1 MRKKIIFILAMF
13 VMLIM
18 GMQFSTKSVKAM
30 TITESGKYSLVLYT
44 RASDDDAEIDGKFSK
59 LIRFNFDEGE
69 ETIKVSEITK
79 GITPFNG
86 KTEFEGW
93 TKVWDSTKL
102 IEELRVDD
110 FQSSGFT
117 EDGEFENGCTLYAK
131 FSDKELEGKYYISLD
146 GYAGEVNGKSKILL
160 EIDPEEFKT
169 IDLSQYVA
177 RREGCLF
184 CGWGF
189 NGKIITSIDKS
200 YFNKTNC
207 ITVEALYKSNNFY
220 GVDENG
226 ILNNKDLPENQ
237 RPYSYVLN
245 LDANGGTLDGESVKS
260 YDYLGGA
267 NSGTSMPI
275 YHYIPTRKGCKFRG
289 WNSRKD
295 GKGKNYNY
303 IYWGKWRADDKEK
316 FERDGLVQNGSRYS
330 NLTLYA
336 DWEVVEPETTSENI
350 TETTT
355 NMSETTSGN
364 VAETT
369 TNTTAQ
375 TSENNVE
382 STTAKIDN
390 TTLISENKEDKVV
403 VKKPAIKK
411 IIRGNNSKKV
421 KVIYE
426 KVEGVSGY
434 QIKYSTSKKFT
445 KNTTK
450 TITVKRIK
458 RIVSKTDN
466 VNKSISNTT
475 KQKTTKKKTITKL
488 KANTY
493 YFKVRAYKIVNGK
506 TYYSEWSK
514 VRKTIVKK

>member
-1 MRKKIIFILAMF
+1 M
-13 VMLIM
+13 
-18 GMQFSTKSVKAM
+18 
-30 TITESGKYSLVLYT
+30 
-44 RASDDDAEIDGKFSK
+44 
-59 LIRFNFDEGE
+59 
-69 ETIKVSEITK
+69 
-79 GITPFNG
+79 P
-86 KTEFEGW
+86 
-93 TKVWDSTKL
+93 
-102 IEELRVDD
+102 
-110 FQSSGFT
+110 
-117 EDGEFENGCTLYAK
+117 ED
-131 FSDKELEGKYYISLD
+131 
-146 GYAGEVNGKSKILL
+146 
-160 EIDPEEFKT
+160 
-169 IDLSQYVA
+169 
-177 RREGCLF
+177 
-184 CGWGF
+184 
-189 NGKIITSIDKS
+189 
-200 YFNKTNC
+200 
-207 ITVEALYKSNNFY
+207 
-220 GVDENG
+220 
-226 ILNNKDLPENQ
+226 Q
-237 RPYSYVLN
+237 RPNSYVLN
-245 LDANGGTLDGESVKS
+245 LDANGGTLDGESVKN

-275 YHYIPTRKGCKFRG
+275 YHYIPTRKGCIFKG

-303 IYWGKWRADDKEK
+303 IYWGNWRADDRNE
-316 FERDGLVQNGSRYS
+316 FDCDGLVQNGSRYR

-355 NMSETTSGN
+355 KMSETTSGS

-369 TNTTAQ
+369 TNKTAQ
-375 TSENNVE
+375 TSKNNVE
-382 STTAKIDN
+382 STTTKIDN

-426 KVEGVSGY
+426 KVKGVSGY

-466 VNKSISNTT
+466 VKKSIANTT
-475 KQKTTKKKTITKL
+475 KQKTTKKTITKL

>member
-102 IEELRVDD
+102 VEELRVDD
-110 FQSSGFT
+110 FHSSGFT

-303 IYWGKWRADDKEK
+303 IYWRKWRADDKDE

-375 TSENNVE
+375 TSKNNVE

-426 KVEGVSGY
+426 KVKGVSGY

-466 VNKSISNTT
+466 VKKSIANTT

-514 VRKTIVKK
+514 VRKL